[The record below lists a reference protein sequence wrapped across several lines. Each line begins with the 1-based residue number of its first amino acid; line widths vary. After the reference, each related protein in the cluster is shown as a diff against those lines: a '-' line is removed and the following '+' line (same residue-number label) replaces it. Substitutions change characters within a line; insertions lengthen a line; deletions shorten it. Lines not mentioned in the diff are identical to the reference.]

1 MANFI
6 RKLANSSFN
15 VDDTEKI
22 LNSKYTNSPT
32 MENHILLL
40 FCSLQYLRNDNQVIV
55 RNLQS
60 LIQSRLW
67 SKLCHFQFHSP
78 GTSLTQRTQ
87 NVFLKEI
94 SGHNSTYFTFCSPR
108 NHNPWIKKMACHLLW
123 KQIYKR

>member
-22 LNSKYTNSPT
+22 LN
-32 MENHILLL
+32 I
-40 FCSLQYLRNDNQVIV
+40 